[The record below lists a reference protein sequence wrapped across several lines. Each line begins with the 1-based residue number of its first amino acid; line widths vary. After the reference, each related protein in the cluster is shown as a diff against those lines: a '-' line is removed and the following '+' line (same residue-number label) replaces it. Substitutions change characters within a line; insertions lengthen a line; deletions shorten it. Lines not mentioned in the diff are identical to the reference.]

1 VFAERKPPC
10 AGLRTRKKTYFVTR
24 RWAAHGAPGPNHFPQ
39 NPQATGIAQSG
50 FRSNCYNPRIFLVVD
65 CIMGFEQLAALKEQ
79 LAKQAAEKRAAK
91 QAKHAKYAKPQKQA
105 TEPRQASEAK
115 PASQAS
121 EAKQASEPRRT
132 SESRQAR
139 QAKAGRSAPGANRG
153 APAQKSKPVDPVVL
167 TIGKL
172 QKRFPKA
179 FPKNPAPKV
188 PLKVGI
194 FKDLLVH
201 AEELGLTEA
210 ALRDAIKVWC
220 WGSRYWACVVD
231 NAMRV
236 DLSGEDAGQVLPAE
250 AARARGLQ
258 AKRQKSKNAAQAG
271 AAQQDANA
279 SQQGEQ
285 NKPVAQGGNE
295 ANDAEQSHAAAQDS
309 NEDSR
314 AQQDNAVTQDS
325 SAEQGDSLQ

>member
-1 VFAERKPPC
+1 
-10 AGLRTRKKTYFVTR
+10 L
-24 RWAAHGAPGPNHFPQ
+24 
-39 NPQATGIAQSG
+39 
-50 FRSNCYNPRIFLVVD
+50 NCYNPGIFLVVD

-91 QAKHAKYAKPQKQA
+91 QAKHAKYAKPKQQ
-105 TEPRQASEAK
+105 PQQSKEA
-115 PASQAS
+115 AQ
-121 EAKQASEPRRT
+121 AKQASEPKQAAEAKHAAHAEHATGPKQARPA
-132 SESRQAR
+132 RQAR
-139 QAKAGRSAPGANRG
+139 AGRPAPTANRG

-220 WGSRYWACVVD
+220 WGSRYWACVTD

-236 DLSGEDAGQVLPAE
+236 DLNGEDAGQVLPAE

-258 AKRQKSKNAAQAG
+258 ARRQKSKNAAQTG
-271 AAQQDANA
+271 AAQPDSNA
-279 SQQGEQ
+279 S
-285 NKPVAQGGNE
+285 AQDTPAVQE
-295 ANDAEQSHAAAQDS
+295 ANDESGAGEAHAVAAQEGSEGDHALH
-309 NEDSR
+309 D
-314 AQQDNAVTQDS
+314 QQDPQDSQDSAVTHDSDSGQDNP
-325 SAEQGDSLQ
+325 AQ

>member
-1 VFAERKPPC
+1 
-10 AGLRTRKKTYFVTR
+10 
-24 RWAAHGAPGPNHFPQ
+24 
-39 NPQATGIAQSG
+39 
-50 FRSNCYNPRIFLVVD
+50 
-65 CIMGFEQLAALKEQ
+65 MGFEQLAALKEQ

-91 QAKHAKYAKPQKQA
+91 HAKQPKHARHPKQA
-105 TEPRQASEAK
+105 TESGQAAQAK
-115 PASQAS
+115 PDAQA
-121 EAKQASEPRRT
+121 
-132 SESRQAR
+132 RQAR
-139 QAKAGRSAPGANRG
+139 QARPDAQARQAKPDTQARPAKAGRPAPGVNRG

-167 TIGKL
+167 SIGKL

-201 AEELGLTEA
+201 AEELGLSEA

-236 DLSGEDAGQVLPAE
+236 DLNGEDAGQVLPAE

-258 AKRQKSKNAAQAG
+258 AKRQKTKNAAQAG
-271 AAQQDANA
+271 AAQRDSNA
-279 SQQGEQ
+279 PQQNQ
-285 NKPVAQGGNE
+285 PVVQGGDENSG
-295 ANDAEQSHAAAQDS
+295 AEQGVAATQS
-309 NEDSR
+309 GNEDSG
-314 AQQDNAVTQDS
+314 AQQGNAVTQDS
-325 SAEQGDSLQ
+325 SAEQGNSVTQGNSAEQGNSVQ